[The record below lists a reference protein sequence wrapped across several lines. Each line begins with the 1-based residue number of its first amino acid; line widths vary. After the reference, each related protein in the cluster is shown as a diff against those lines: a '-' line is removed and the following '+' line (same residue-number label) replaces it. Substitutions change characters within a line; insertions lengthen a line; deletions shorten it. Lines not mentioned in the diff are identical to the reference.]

1 MSVAVEKLTKRFAPG
16 GLPAVSDIA
25 FEAPAGAI
33 TSLIG
38 PSGAGKSTV
47 LRIVAGLEQPDE
59 GVVRIAGEDYTRVP
73 VQKRGVGLVFQN
85 YALFQNMTVRDNV
98 GFGLEVRGR
107 PKGEVRRRADELLAL
122 IQLESLGD
130 RFPAQLSGGQRQR
143 VAFAR
148 ALAIEPKV
156 LLLDEPFGALDAR
169 VRREL
174 REWLHDLHQ
183 KTQVTTLL
191 VTHDQE
197 EALEI
202 SEHVVILLD
211 GRVAQAG
218 SPSEVYD
225 RPASPAV
232 AEFLGAN
239 VLRGRVRQGRAVA
252 GPVEVSAPDGAA
264 EGEEALAYVRP
275 HDLKLARA
283 SSSGS
288 DGDEVRMGTIERF
301 RLVGARVKIT
311 VLLAA
316 GDRVTVELARE
327 EFEALAVGEGDQV
340 LVDVREARVF
350 LGDYAI

>member
-1 MSVAVEKLTKRFAPG
+1 MSVSVENLTKRFSPG
-16 GLPAVSDIA
+16 GLPAVSEIA
-25 FEAPAGAI
+25 FDAPSGAI

-47 LRIVAGLEQPDE
+47 LRIVAGLELPDE
-59 GVVRIAGEDYTRVP
+59 GIVRIAGEDCSRVP

-107 PKGEVRRRADELLAL
+107 PKKEVRERADELLAL
-122 IQLESLGD
+122 VQLEAMGD
-130 RFPAQLSGGQRQR
+130 RRPAQLSGGQRQR

-174 REWLHDLHQ
+174 REWLHQLHA

-202 SEHVVILLD
+202 SEHVVILLG

-218 SPSEVYD
+218 SPSDVYD
-225 RPASPAV
+225 RPVSPAV

-239 VLRGRVRQGRAVA
+239 VLRGTIRGGRAEA
-252 GPVEVSAPDGAA
+252 GPLNMSAPEGAH
-264 EGEEALAYVRP
+264 EGDQALAYVRP

-283 SSSGS
+283 SASEGE
-288 DGDEVRMGTIERF
+288 GDDVRMGQIERV
-301 RLVGARVKIT
+301 RLVGARVKISLML
-311 VLLAA
+311 VA
-316 GDRVTVELARE
+316 GDRVTVELARD